1 VLAAKLGTKWAKISK
16 AMQGRRTEH
25 MVKNRY
31 NSLAKKYQS
40 RFQRCSTKKM
50 IENIGKYLHSK
61 LTLKKEEPQPTS
73 LPLEPTPKCEQ
84 IV

>member
-1 VLAAKLGTKWAKISK
+1 
-16 AMQGRRTEH
+16 

-61 LTLKKEEPQPTS
+61 LTLRKEEPQPAS
-73 LPLEPTPKCEQ
+73 PPSDPTPKLEPMAE
-84 IV
+84 

>member
-1 VLAAKLGTKWAKISK
+1 
-16 AMQGRRTEH
+16 
-25 MVKNRY
+25 
-31 NSLAKKYQS
+31 
-40 RFQRCSTKKM
+40 M